1 MKKTILLQITA
12 LLAVA
17 SFALAA
23 SHSTPE
29 AKPELRPLQKIMQA
43 RAAWMKSMNENLSA
57 NKLADVSKD
66 AAALSAQAKQV
77 GESATN
83 PLAKELHLAV
93 SSLAKDTSE
102 AAAKNDAAAVKTK
115 LGEIKEKCA
124 ECHAKIRDKK

>member
-1 MKKTILLQITA
+1 MKKLVILQFTA
-12 LLAVA
+12 ILVAA
-17 SFALAA
+17 SFSFAA
-23 SHSTPE
+23 TDMKTE

-43 RAAWMKSMNENLSA
+43 RAGWIKSMNENLSA
-57 NKLADVSKD
+57 NKFAEVAKD

-93 SSLAKDTSE
+93 SGLAKATAE
-102 AAAKNDAAAVKTK
+102 AAGKNDGAATKTR
-115 LGEIKEKCA
+115 LGEIQAKCA